1 MHDSFILRARGL
13 ISMDDETSPDAD
25 SVAVS
30 DGRIAAVGSFHELKS
45 QFPSYRVEDAD
56 GYLLPAFIDP
66 HSHYTN
72 LAMAQLQI
80 PLDGLSSEAQIE
92 AAVNEYLSQNKPAP
106 GEWLTARGYDNNNFP
121 NARHLT
127 LDFIDRLTDNPLII
141 CHKSGHV
148 GYLNSAAMRRLGID
162 SSTESPE
169 GGLIEKRNGQPTG
182 YFEENAFIEYQKKI
196 PLPGVERLSAA
207 FERAQSIYAE
217 NGIATIQDGMI
228 VREMS
233 GIYQMLMTGDRQKLD
248 LVAYAGPDDYLEL
261 KRELFGGSDG
271 YVNQIRHGCSD
282 GDANQNRHDC
292 SDGYVNQIRQG
303 GSNGDTNQMRYDCSD
318 GDANQIRQGGSDG
331 DTNQIRQGDSDGDT
345 NQIRHDC
352 ADGYTNHIRLGG
364 VKIFLDGSPQG
375 RTAWMREPY
384 LPDSS
389 GVNDYRGYG
398 TMTDDEVVSAM
409 RFAAVQKTQLL
420 AHCNGDAAVEQF
432 LRCYEVVLREY
443 PVIRG
448 LRFVIIHGQLMGR
461 DQLARAAEL
470 GVMVSF
476 FVAHILH
483 WGDVHIKN
491 FGLERASRI
500 SPAGSAVRA
509 GLRFTFHQDSPVIM
523 PDMLETISAAVL
535 RMTRG
540 GVLLGGDE
548 RISTER
554 ALRAVTLDAAYQ
566 YGEEHYK
573 GSLSPGKRADMVL
586 LDADITK
593 TRPEDIAH
601 LHVVGTWKDGVRI
614 YG

>member
-1 MHDSFILRARGL
+1 MHDNFILRARGL
-13 ISMDDETSPDAD
+13 VSMDAKTLRNAD

-30 DGRIAAVGSFHELKS
+30 NGRILAVGSRQELS
-45 QFPSYRVEDAD
+45 AQFPTFRVEDAD

-72 LAMAQLQI
+72 LAMAELQI

-92 AAVNEYLSQNKPAP
+92 AAVREYLSQNKPAA

-121 NARHLT
+121 MARRLT

-148 GYLNSAAMRRLGID
+148 GYLNSDAMRRLGID
-162 SSTESPE
+162 GSTESPA

-196 PLPGVERLSAA
+196 PLPGVERLSTA
-207 FERAQSIYAE
+207 FERAQEIYAE

-233 GIYQMLMTGDRQKLD
+233 GIYKMLMDGGRQKLD
-248 LVAYAGPDDYLEL
+248 LVAYAGCGDYLEL
-261 KRELFGGSDG
+261 KRELFGDSDG
-271 YVNQIRHGCSD
+271 C
-282 GDANQNRHDC
+282 A
-292 SDGYVNQIRQG
+292 
-303 GSNGDTNQMRYDCSD
+303 NQMRRDC
-318 GDANQIRQGGSDG
+318 
-331 DTNQIRQGDSDGDT
+331 T
-345 NQIRHDC
+345 
-352 ADGYTNHIRLGG
+352 DGYKNHIRLGG

-384 LPDSS
+384 LPDGS
-389 GVNDYRGYG
+389 GATDYRGYG

-409 RFAAVQKTQLL
+409 RFAAENKTQLL
-420 AHCNGDAAVEQF
+420 AHCNGDAAAEQF

-443 PVIRG
+443 PEIRD

-461 DQLARAAEL
+461 DQLTRAAEL

-476 FVAHILH
+476 FVAHILY
-483 WGDVHIKN
+483 WGDTHIKN
-491 FGLERASRI
+491 FGLDRASRI
-500 SPAGSAVRA
+500 SPAGSAARA

-523 PDMLETISAAVL
+523 PDMLETISAAV
-535 RMTRG
+535 TRVTSG
-540 GVLLGGDE
+540 GVLLGEDE
-548 RISTER
+548 RISVEE

-566 YGEEHYK
+566 YGEENEK
-573 GSLSPGKRADMVL
+573 GSITVGKRADLVL
-586 LDADITK
+586 LDRDIT
-593 TRPEDIAH
+593 TSRHEDIAGIR
-601 LHVVGTWKDGVRI
+601 VVGTWKDGKRI
-614 YG
+614 Y

>member
-13 ISMDDETSPDAD
+13 VSMDDETSPDAD

-30 DGRIAAVGSFHELKS
+30 DGIIAAVGSFHELKS
-45 QFPSYRVEDAD
+45 QLPTFRVEDAD
-56 GYLLPAFIDP
+56 GYLLPAFIDS

-92 AAVNEYLSQNKPAP
+92 AAVREYISQNKPAA

-121 NARHLT
+121 MARRLT
-127 LDFIDRLTDNPLII
+127 LEFIDRLTDNPMII

-148 GYLNSAAMRRLGID
+148 GYLNSEAMRRLNID
-162 SSTESPE
+162 GSTESPA
-169 GGLIEKRNGQPTG
+169 GGLIKKRNGQPTG

-233 GIYQMLMTGDRQKLD
+233 GIYQMLMGGGRQKLD
-248 LVAYAGPDDYLEL
+248 LVAYAGCGDYLEL
-261 KRELFGGSDG
+261 KRELFGDSDG
-271 YVNQIRHGCSD
+271 C
-282 GDANQNRHDC
+282 A
-292 SDGYVNQIRQG
+292 
-303 GSNGDTNQMRYDCSD
+303 NQMR
-318 GDANQIRQGGSDG
+318 RGGSDV
-331 DTNQIRQGDSDGDT
+331 SM
-345 NQIRHDC
+345 NQIRHDY

-398 TMTDDEVVSAM
+398 TMTDDEVMSAM
-409 RFAAVQKTQLL
+409 RFAAENKTQLL
-420 AHCNGDAAVEQF
+420 AHCNGDAAAEQF

-443 PVIRG
+443 PEIRD

-461 DQLARAAEL
+461 DQLTRAAEL

-476 FVAHILH
+476 FVAHILY
-483 WGDVHIKN
+483 WGDTHIKN
-491 FGLERASRI
+491 FGLDRASRI
-500 SPAGSAVRA
+500 SPAGSAARA

-523 PDMLETISAAVL
+523 PDMLETISAAV
-535 RMTRG
+535 TRVTSG
-540 GVLLGGDE
+540 GVLLGEDE
-548 RISTER
+548 RISVEE

-566 YGEEHYK
+566 YGEENEK
-573 GSLSPGKRADMVL
+573 GSITVGKRADLVL
-586 LDADITK
+586 LDRDITMSCH
-593 TRPEDIAH
+593 EDIAGIR
-601 LHVVGTWKDGVRI
+601 VVGTWKDGKRI
-614 YG
+614 F

>member
-1 MHDSFILRARGL
+1 MHDNFILRARGL
-13 ISMDDETSPDAD
+13 ISMDDKTSPDAD

-30 DGRIAAVGSFHELKS
+30 DGIIAAVGSFHELKS
-45 QFPSYRVEDAD
+45 QFPSCHVEDAD

-72 LAMAQLQI
+72 LAMAELQI

-92 AAVNEYLSQNKPAP
+92 AAVREYISQNKPAA
-106 GEWLTARGYDNNNFP
+106 GEWLTARGWDNNNFP
-121 NARHLT
+121 MARRLT

-148 GYLNSAAMRRLGID
+148 GYLNSEAMRRLNID
-162 SSTESPE
+162 GSTESPE

-207 FERAQSIYAE
+207 FERAQKIYAE
-217 NGIATIQDGMI
+217 NGITTIQDGMI

-233 GIYQMLMTGDRQKLD
+233 GIYKMLMDGGRQKLD
-248 LVAYAGPDDYLEL
+248 LVAYAGCGDYLEL
-261 KRELFGGSDG
+261 KRELFGGSDDSM
-271 YVNQIRHGCSD
+271 NH
-282 GDANQNRHDC
+282 
-292 SDGYVNQIRQG
+292 
-303 GSNGDTNQMRYDCSD
+303 MR
-318 GDANQIRQGGSDG
+318 RGGSDVS
-331 DTNQIRQGDSDGDT
+331 TNHELRDCTDDSM
-345 NQIRHDC
+345 NHMRRDC
-352 ADGYTNHIRLGG
+352 TDGYKNHIRLGG

-389 GVNDYRGYG
+389 GVNDYHGYG

-409 RFAAVQKTQLL
+409 RFAAEQKTQLL
-420 AHCNGDAAVEQF
+420 AHCNGDAAAEQF

-476 FVAHILH
+476 FVAHIPH

-500 SPAGSAVRA
+500 SPAGSATRA

-523 PDMLETISAAVL
+523 PNMLETISAAVL
-535 RMTRG
+535 RVTRG
-540 GVLLGGDE
+540 GVLLGDDE

-566 YGEEHYK
+566 YGEENEK
-573 GSLSPGKRADMVL
+573 GSITVGKRADLVL
-586 LDADITK
+586 LDRDIT
-593 TRPEDIAH
+593 TSRHEDIAGIR
-601 LHVVGTWKDGVRI
+601 VVGTWKDGKRI
-614 YG
+614 F

>member
-13 ISMDDETSPDAD
+13 ISMDDETSPYAD

-45 QFPSYRVEDAD
+45 QFPSCHVEDAD

-66 HSHYTN
+66 HSHYTD
-72 LAMAQLQI
+72 LAMAELQI

-92 AAVNEYLSQNKPAP
+92 AAVREYLSQNKPAA

-121 NARHLT
+121 MARRLT

-148 GYLNSAAMRRLGID
+148 GYLNSEAMRRLGID
-162 SSTESPE
+162 GSTESPA
-169 GGLIEKRNGQPTG
+169 GGLIEKKNGQPTG

-196 PLPGVERLSAA
+196 PLPGVERLSTA
-207 FERAQSIYAE
+207 FERAQKIYAE

-233 GIYQMLMTGDRQKLD
+233 GIYKMLMDGGRQKLD
-248 LVAYAGPDDYLEL
+248 LVAYAGCGDYLEL
-261 KRELFGGSDG
+261 KRELFGDSDG
-271 YVNQIRHGCSD
+271 C
-282 GDANQNRHDC
+282 A
-292 SDGYVNQIRQG
+292 
-303 GSNGDTNQMRYDCSD
+303 NQMR
-318 GDANQIRQGGSDG
+318 RGGSDVS
-331 DTNQIRQGDSDGDT
+331 TNHELRDCTDGCT
-345 NQIRHDC
+345 NHMRRDC
-352 ADGYTNHIRLGG
+352 TDGYKNHIRLGG

-398 TMTDDEVVSAM
+398 TMTDDEVKSAM
-409 RFAAVQKTQLL
+409 RFAAEQKTQLL
-420 AHCNGDAAVEQF
+420 AHCNGDAAAEQF

-443 PVIRG
+443 PEIRD

-461 DQLARAAEL
+461 DQLTRAAEL
-470 GVMVSF
+470 GVMASF
-476 FVAHILH
+476 FVAHILY
-483 WGDVHIKN
+483 WGDTHIKN
-491 FGLERASRI
+491 FGLDRASRI

-523 PDMLETISAAVL
+523 PDMLETISAAVT
-535 RMTRG
+535 RVTRG
-540 GVLLGGDE
+540 GVLLGSDE
-548 RISTER
+548 RISASD

-566 YGEEHYK
+566 YGEEHFK
-573 GSLSPGKRADMVL
+573 GSLTQGKRADIVL
-586 LDADITK
+586 LSADITK
-593 TRPEDIAH
+593 SRPEDIADTRV
-601 LHVVGTWKDGVRI
+601 LATWKDGARI
-614 YG
+614 YGGDI

>member
-13 ISMDDETSPDAD
+13 ISMDDKTSPDAD

-30 DGRIAAVGSFHELKS
+30 DGRIAAVGSFRELKS
-45 QFPSYRVEDAD
+45 QFPFYRVEEAD
-56 GYLLPAFIDP
+56 GYLQPAFIDP

-121 NARHLT
+121 NARRLT
-127 LDFIDRLTDNPLII
+127 LDFIDRLTPGNPLII

-148 GYLNSAAMRRLGID
+148 GYLNSEAMRRLNID
-162 SSTESPE
+162 GSTESPA

-196 PLPGVERLSAA
+196 PLPTPERLTQA
-207 FERAQSIYAE
+207 FERAQKIYAE

-233 GIYQMLMTGDRQKLD
+233 GIYKMLMDGGRQKLD
-248 LVAYAGPDDYLEL
+248 LVAYAGCGDYLEL
-261 KRELFGGSDG
+261 KRELFGGTDG
-271 YVNQIRHGCSD
+271 C
-282 GDANQNRHDC
+282 A
-292 SDGYVNQIRQG
+292 
-303 GSNGDTNQMRYDCSD
+303 NQMRRDDPDVSTNHELRDCTDDS
-318 GDANQIRQGGSDG
+318 
-331 DTNQIRQGDSDGDT
+331 TNHELR
-345 NQIRHDC
+345 DC
-352 ADGYTNHIRLGG
+352 TDGYKNHIRLGG

-409 RFAAVQKTQLL
+409 RFAAENKTQLL
-420 AHCNGDAAVEQF
+420 AHCNGDAAAEQF

-500 SPAGSAVRA
+500 SPAGSATRA

-535 RMTRG
+535 RVTRG
-540 GVLLGGDE
+540 GVLLGDDE

-566 YGEEHYK
+566 YGEENEK
-573 GSLSPGKRADMVL
+573 GSITVGKRADLVL
-586 LDADITK
+586 LDRDIT
-593 TRPEDIAH
+593 TSRHEDIAGIR
-601 LHVVGTWKDGVRI
+601 VVGTWKDGKRI
-614 YG
+614 F

>member
-1 MHDSFILRARGL
+1 MNDNFILRARGL
-13 ISMDDETSPDAD
+13 ISMDDETAPDSD

-30 DGRIAAVGSFHELKS
+30 NGRILAVGSRQELS
-45 QFPSYRVEDAD
+45 AQFPTFRVEDAD
-56 GYLLPAFIDP
+56 GYLQPAFIDP

-92 AAVNEYLSQNKPAP
+92 AAVREYLSQNKPAP

-121 NARHLT
+121 NARRLT

-148 GYLNSAAMRRLGID
+148 GYLNSAAMRRLNID
-162 SSTESPE
+162 GSTESPA

-196 PLPGVERLSAA
+196 PLPTPERLTQA
-207 FERAQSIYAE
+207 FERAQKIYAE
-217 NGIATIQDGMI
+217 NGITTIQDGMI

-233 GIYQMLMTGDRQKLD
+233 GIYRMLMGGGLQKLD
-248 LVAYAGPDDYLEL
+248 LVAYAGCGDYLEL
-261 KRELFGGSDG
+261 KRELFGGTD
-271 YVNQIRHGCSD
+271 CC
-282 GDANQNRHDC
+282 ANQMRCDCSCDC
-292 SDGYVNQIRQG
+292 SDGC
-303 GSNGDTNQMRYDCSD
+303 TNHELRDC
-318 GDANQIRQGGSDG
+318 
-331 DTNQIRQGDSDGDT
+331 T
-345 NQIRHDC
+345 
-352 ADGYTNHIRLGG
+352 DGYKNHIRLGG

-384 LPDSS
+384 LPDDS
-389 GVNDYRGYG
+389 GATDYRGYG

-409 RFAAVQKTQLL
+409 RFAAENKTQLL
-420 AHCNGDAAVEQF
+420 AHCNGDAAAEQF
-432 LRCYEVVLREY
+432 LRCYEVVLCEH
-443 PVIRG
+443 PEIRD

-461 DQLARAAEL
+461 DQLTRAAEL

-483 WGDVHIKN
+483 WGDTHIKN
-491 FGLERASRI
+491 FGLDRASRI

-523 PDMLETISAAVL
+523 PDMLETISAAV
-535 RMTRG
+535 TRVTSG
-540 GVLLGGDE
+540 GVLLGSDE
-548 RISTER
+548 RISVEE

-566 YGEEHYK
+566 YGEENEK
-573 GSLSPGKRADMVL
+573 GSITVGKRADLVL
-586 LDADITK
+586 LDRDIT
-593 TRPEDIAH
+593 TSRHEDIAGIR
-601 LHVVGTWKDGVRI
+601 VVGTWKDGKRI
-614 YG
+614 F

>member
-1 MHDSFILRARGL
+1 MHDNFILRARGL
-13 ISMDDETSPDAD
+13 ISMDDKTSPDAD

-30 DGRIAAVGSFHELKS
+30 DGRIIAVGSRQELS
-45 QFPSYRVEDAD
+45 AQFPTFRVEDAD

-72 LAMAQLQI
+72 LAMAELQI

-92 AAVNEYLSQNKPAP
+92 AAVNEYLSQNKPAA
-106 GEWLTARGYDNNNFP
+106 GEWLTARGWDNNNFP
-121 NARHLT
+121 MARRLT

-148 GYLNSAAMRRLGID
+148 GYLNSEAMRRLGID
-162 SSTESPE
+162 GSTESPA

-196 PLPGVERLSAA
+196 PLPGVERLSVA
-207 FERAQSIYAE
+207 FERAQEIYAE

-233 GIYQMLMTGDRQKLD
+233 GIYRMLMGGGLQKLD
-248 LVAYAGPDDYLEL
+248 LVAYAGCGDYLEL
-261 KRELFGGSDG
+261 KRELFGGSD
-271 YVNQIRHGCSD
+271 VSTNHELRDCTDDSMNHMRRDCTDGCT
-282 GDANQNRHDC
+282 NHMRCDC
-292 SDGYVNQIRQG
+292 TDGYK
-303 GSNGDTNQMRYDCSD
+303 
-318 GDANQIRQGGSDG
+318 
-331 DTNQIRQGDSDGDT
+331 
-345 NQIRHDC
+345 
-352 ADGYTNHIRLGG
+352 NHIRLGG

-409 RFAAVQKTQLL
+409 RFAAENKTQLL
-420 AHCNGDAAVEQF
+420 AHCNGDAAAEQF

-443 PVIRG
+443 PEIRD

-476 FVAHILH
+476 FVAHILY

-500 SPAGSAVRA
+500 SPAGSAARA

-523 PDMLETISAAVL
+523 PNMLETISAAVT

-548 RISTER
+548 RISASD

-566 YGEEHYK
+566 YGEENEK
-573 GSLSPGKRADMVL
+573 GSITVGKRADLVL
-586 LDADITK
+586 LDRDIT
-593 TRPEDIAH
+593 TSRHEDIAGIC
-601 LHVVGTWKDGVRI
+601 VVGTWKDGKRI
-614 YG
+614 F

>member
-1 MHDSFILRARGL
+1 MHDNFILRARGL
-13 ISMDDETSPDAD
+13 ISMDDKTSPDAD

-30 DGRIAAVGSFHELKS
+30 DGRIIAVGSRQELS
-45 QFPSYRVEDAD
+45 AQFPTFRVEDAD

-72 LAMAQLQI
+72 LAMAELQI

-92 AAVNEYLSQNKPAP
+92 AAVNEYLSQNKPAA

-121 NARHLT
+121 MARRLT

-148 GYLNSAAMRRLGID
+148 GYLNSEAMRRLGID
-162 SSTESPE
+162 GSTESPA

-196 PLPGVERLSAA
+196 PLPGVERLSVA
-207 FERAQSIYAE
+207 FERAQEIYAE

-233 GIYQMLMTGDRQKLD
+233 GIYRMLMGGGLQKLD
-248 LVAYAGPDDYLEL
+248 LVAYAGCGDYLEL
-261 KRELFGGSDG
+261 KRELFGGSD
-271 YVNQIRHGCSD
+271 VSTNHELRDCTDDSMNHMRRDCTDGCT
-282 GDANQNRHDC
+282 NHMRRDC
-292 SDGYVNQIRQG
+292 TDGYK
-303 GSNGDTNQMRYDCSD
+303 
-318 GDANQIRQGGSDG
+318 
-331 DTNQIRQGDSDGDT
+331 
-345 NQIRHDC
+345 
-352 ADGYTNHIRLGG
+352 NHIRLGG

-409 RFAAVQKTQLL
+409 RFAAENKTQLL
-420 AHCNGDAAVEQF
+420 AHCNGDAAAEQF

-443 PVIRG
+443 PEIRD

-476 FVAHILH
+476 FVAHIPH

-500 SPAGSAVRA
+500 SPAGSALRA

-523 PDMLETISAAVL
+523 PDMLETISAAV
-535 RMTRG
+535 TRVTSG
-540 GVLLGGDE
+540 GVLLGEDE
-548 RISTER
+548 RISVEE

-566 YGEEHYK
+566 YGEENEK
-573 GSLSPGKRADMVL
+573 GSITVGKRADLVL
-586 LDADITK
+586 LDRDIT
-593 TRPEDIAH
+593 TSRHEDIAGIR
-601 LHVVGTWKDGVRI
+601 VVGTWKDGKRI
-614 YG
+614 F

>member
-1 MHDSFILRARGL
+1 MNDNFILRARGI
-13 ISMDDETSPDAD
+13 ISMDAETSPDSD

-30 DGRIAAVGSFHELKS
+30 NGRILAVGSRQELS
-45 QFPSYRVEDAD
+45 AQFPTFRVEDAD

-72 LAMAQLQI
+72 LAMAELQI

-92 AAVNEYLSQNKPAP
+92 AAVREYISQNKPAA

-121 NARHLT
+121 MARRLT

-162 SSTESPE
+162 GSTESPA

-196 PLPGVERLSAA
+196 PLPTPERLTQA
-207 FERAQSIYAE
+207 FERAQKIYAE

-233 GIYQMLMTGDRQKLD
+233 GIYKMLMGGGRQKLD
-248 LVAYAGPDDYLEL
+248 LVAYAGCGDYLEL

-271 YVNQIRHGCSD
+271 C
-282 GDANQNRHDC
+282 A
-292 SDGYVNQIRQG
+292 
-303 GSNGDTNQMRYDCSD
+303 NQMR
-318 GDANQIRQGGSDG
+318 RGGSD
-331 DTNQIRQGDSDGDT
+331 DSM
-345 NQIRHDC
+345 NQIRHDY

-409 RFAAVQKTQLL
+409 RFAAENKTQLL
-420 AHCNGDAAVEQF
+420 AHCNGDAAAEQF

-443 PVIRG
+443 PEIRD

-461 DQLARAAEL
+461 DQLTRAAEL

-483 WGDVHIKN
+483 WGDTHIKN
-491 FGLERASRI
+491 FGLDRASRI
-500 SPAGSAVRA
+500 SPAGSAARA

-523 PDMLETISAAVL
+523 PDMLETISAAVA
-535 RMTRG
+535 RVTSG
-540 GVLLGGDE
+540 GVLLGEDE
-548 RISTER
+548 RISVEE

-566 YGEEHYK
+566 YGEENEK
-573 GSLSPGKRADMVL
+573 GSITVGKRADLVL
-586 LDADITK
+586 LDRDIT
-593 TRPEDIAH
+593 TSRHEDIAGIR
-601 LHVVGTWKDGVRI
+601 VVGTWKDGKRI
-614 YG
+614 F

>member
-30 DGRIAAVGSFHELKS
+30 NGRIIAVGSRQELS
-45 QFPSYRVEDAD
+45 AQFPTFRVEDAD

-72 LAMAQLQI
+72 LAMAELQI

-92 AAVNEYLSQNKPAP
+92 AAVREYLSQNKPAA
-106 GEWLTARGYDNNNFP
+106 GEWLTARGWDNNNFP
-121 NARHLT
+121 MARRLT

-148 GYLNSAAMRRLGID
+148 GYLNSEAMRRLGING
-162 SSTESPE
+162 STESPE
-169 GGLIEKRNGQPTG
+169 GGLIEKKNGQPTG
-182 YFEENAFIEYQKKI
+182 YFEENAFIEYQKRI
-196 PLPGVERLSAA
+196 PLPGVERLSVA

-233 GIYQMLMTGDRQKLD
+233 GIYRMLMGGGRQKLD
-248 LVAYAGPDDYLEL
+248 LVAYAGPDNYLEL
-261 KRELFGGSDG
+261 KRELFD
-271 YVNQIRHGCSD
+271 CSD
-282 GDANQNRHDC
+282 GDANR
-292 SDGYVNQIRQG
+292 
-303 GSNGDTNQMRYDCSD
+303 MRYDCAE

-331 DTNQIRQGDSDGDT
+331 YKNR
-345 NQIRHDC
+345 
-352 ADGYTNHIRLGG
+352 IRLGG

-409 RFAAVQKTQLL
+409 RFAAENKTQLL
-420 AHCNGDAAVEQF
+420 AHCNGDAAAEQF
-432 LRCYEVVLREY
+432 LRCCEVVLREH
-443 PVIRG
+443 PEIRD

-476 FVAHILH
+476 FVAHILY

-491 FGLERASRI
+491 FGLDRASRI
-500 SPAGSAVRA
+500 SPAGSAARA

-523 PDMLETISAAVL
+523 PNMLETISAAVT

-548 RISTER
+548 RISASD

-566 YGEEHYK
+566 YGEENEK
-573 GSLSPGKRADMVL
+573 GSITVGKRADIVL
-586 LDADITK
+586 LDRDIT
-593 TRPEDIAH
+593 TSRHEDIAGIR
-601 LHVVGTWKDGVRI
+601 VVGTWKDGKRI
-614 YG
+614 Y

>member
-1 MHDSFILRARGL
+1 MNDNFILRARGL
-13 ISMDDETSPDAD
+13 ISMDDKTSPDAD

-30 DGRIAAVGSFHELKS
+30 DGRIIAVGSRQELS
-45 QFPSYRVEDAD
+45 AQFPTFRVEDAD

-72 LAMAQLQI
+72 LAMAELQI

-92 AAVNEYLSQNKPAP
+92 AAVREYISQNKPAA
-106 GEWLTARGYDNNNFP
+106 GEWLTARGWDNNNFP
-121 NARHLT
+121 MARRLT

-148 GYLNSAAMRRLGID
+148 GYLNSEAMRRLNID
-162 SSTESPE
+162 GSTESPE

-196 PLPGVERLSAA
+196 PLPTPERLTQA
-207 FERAQSIYAE
+207 FERAQEIYAE
-217 NGIATIQDGMI
+217 NGITTIQDGMI

-233 GIYQMLMTGDRQKLD
+233 GIYRMLMGGGRQKLD
-248 LVAYAGPDDYLEL
+248 LVAYAGCGDYIEL
-261 KRELFGGSDG
+261 KRELFGGTDG
-271 YVNQIRHGCSD
+271 C
-282 GDANQNRHDC
+282 A
-292 SDGYVNQIRQG
+292 
-303 GSNGDTNQMRYDCSD
+303 NQMRRGGTNHMRRD
-318 GDANQIRQGGSDG
+318 GSDG
-331 DTNQIRQGDSDGDT
+331 CMNQV
-345 NQIRHDC
+345 RHDC
-352 ADGYTNHIRLGG
+352 ADGYKNRIRLGG

-384 LPDSS
+384 LPDGS

-398 TMTDDEVVSAM
+398 TMTDDEVMSAM
-409 RFAAVQKTQLL
+409 RFAAENKTQLL
-420 AHCNGDAAVEQF
+420 AHCNGDAAAEQF
-432 LRCYEVVLREY
+432 LRCCEVVLREH
-443 PVIRG
+443 PEIRD

-476 FVAHILH
+476 FVAHILY

-491 FGLERASRI
+491 FGLDRASRI
-500 SPAGSAVRA
+500 SPAGSAARA

-523 PDMLETISAAVL
+523 PNMLETISAAVT

-548 RISTER
+548 RISASD

-566 YGEEHYK
+566 YGEENEK
-573 GSLSPGKRADMVL
+573 GSITVGKRADIVL
-586 LDADITK
+586 LCADITK
-593 TRPEDIAH
+593 SRPEDIADARV
-601 LHVVGTWKDGVRI
+601 LATWKDGERI

>member
-1 MHDSFILRARGL
+1 MHDNFILRARGI
-13 ISMDDETSPDAD
+13 ISMDAETSPDAD

-30 DGRIAAVGSFHELKS
+30 NGRILAVGSRQELS
-45 QFPSYRVEDAD
+45 AQFPFYRVEDAD
-56 GYLLPAFIDP
+56 GYLQPAFIDS

-80 PLDGLSSEAQIE
+80 PLDGCKCEAQIE
-92 AAVNEYLSQNKPAP
+92 AAVREYLSQNNPAR
-106 GEWLTARGYDNNNFP
+106 GEWLTARGWDNNGFP
-121 NARHLT
+121 MARRLT
-127 LDFIDRLTDNPLII
+127 LEFIDRFTPDNPLII

-148 GYLNSAAMRRLGID
+148 GYLNSEAMRRLNID
-162 SSTESPE
+162 GSTESPA

-207 FERAQSIYAE
+207 FERAQKIYAE
-217 NGIATIQDGMI
+217 NGITTIQDGMI

-233 GIYQMLMTGDRQKLD
+233 GIYRMLMGGGRQKLD
-248 LVAYAGPDDYLEL
+248 LVAYAGCGDYLEL
-261 KRELFGGSDG
+261 KRELFGDSDG
-271 YVNQIRHGCSD
+271 C
-282 GDANQNRHDC
+282 A
-292 SDGYVNQIRQG
+292 
-303 GSNGDTNQMRYDCSD
+303 NQMR
-318 GDANQIRQGGSDG
+318 RGGSDG
-331 DTNQIRQGDSDGDT
+331 CTNHMRRGGSDVSTNHMRRDCTDDSM
-345 NQIRHDC
+345 NHMRRDC
-352 ADGYTNHIRLGG
+352 TDGYKNHIRLGG

-409 RFAAVQKTQLL
+409 RFAAENKTQLL
-420 AHCNGDAAVEQF
+420 AHCNGDAAAEQF

-443 PVIRG
+443 PEIRD

-476 FVAHILH
+476 FVAHIPH

-500 SPAGSAVRA
+500 SPAGSALRA

-523 PDMLETISAAVL
+523 PDMLETISAAI
-535 RMTRG
+535 TRVTSG
-540 GVLLGGDE
+540 GVLLGEDE
-548 RISTER
+548 RISVEE

-566 YGEEHYK
+566 YGEENEK
-573 GSLSPGKRADMVL
+573 GSITVGKRADLVL
-586 LDADITK
+586 LDRDIT
-593 TRPEDIAH
+593 TSRHEDIAGIR
-601 LHVVGTWKDGVRI
+601 VVGTWKDGKRI
-614 YG
+614 F

>member
-1 MHDSFILRARGL
+1 MHDNFILRARGL
-13 ISMDDETSPDAD
+13 ISMDAETSPDAD

-30 DGRIAAVGSFHELKS
+30 NGRILAVGSRQELS
-45 QFPSYRVEDAD
+45 AQFPTYPVEDAD

-72 LAMAQLQI
+72 LAMAELQI

-92 AAVNEYLSQNKPAP
+92 AAVREYLSQNKPAP
-106 GEWLTARGYDNNNFP
+106 GEWLTARGWDNNNFP
-121 NARHLT
+121 MARRLT

-162 SSTESPE
+162 GSTESPA

-207 FERAQSIYAE
+207 FERAQKIYAE
-217 NGIATIQDGMI
+217 NGITTIQDGMI

-233 GIYQMLMTGDRQKLD
+233 GIYQMLMGGGRQKLD

-261 KRELFGGSDG
+261 KRELFDS
-271 YVNQIRHGCSD
+271 SE
-282 GDANQNRHDC
+282 
-292 SDGYVNQIRQG
+292 
-303 GSNGDTNQMRYDCSD
+303 
-318 GDANQIRQGGSDG
+318 GDANQIRQGGS
-331 DTNQIRQGDSDGDT
+331 
-345 NQIRHDC
+345 
-352 ADGYTNHIRLGG
+352 DGYTNHIRLGG

-398 TMTDDEVVSAM
+398 TMTDDEVISAM
-409 RFAAVQKTQLL
+409 SFAAEQKTQLL
-420 AHCNGDAAVEQF
+420 AHCNGDAAAEQF

-500 SPAGSAVRA
+500 SPAGSATRA

-523 PDMLETISAAVL
+523 PDMLETISAAV
-535 RMTRG
+535 TRVTSG
-540 GVLLGGDE
+540 GVLLGSDE
-548 RISTER
+548 RISVEE

-566 YGEEHYK
+566 YGEENEK
-573 GSLSPGKRADMVL
+573 GSITVGKRADLVL
-586 LDADITK
+586 LDRDIT
-593 TRPEDIAH
+593 TSRHEDIAGIR
-601 LHVVGTWKDGVRI
+601 VVGTWKDGKRI
-614 YG
+614 F

>member
-30 DGRIAAVGSFHELKS
+30 DGRIAAVGSFRELKS
-45 QFPSYRVEDAD
+45 QFPFYRVEDAD
-56 GYLLPAFIDP
+56 GYLQPAFIDP

-121 NARHLT
+121 NARRLT

-148 GYLNSAAMRRLGID
+148 GYLNSTAMRRLNID

-169 GGLIEKRNGQPTG
+169 GGLIEKKNGQPTG

-196 PLPGVERLSAA
+196 PLPTPERLTQA
-207 FERAQSIYAE
+207 FECAQEIYAE
-217 NGIATIQDGMI
+217 NGITTIQDGMI

-233 GIYQMLMTGDRQKLD
+233 GIYRMLMGGGLQKLD
-248 LVAYAGPDDYLEL
+248 LVAYAGCGDYLEL

-271 YVNQIRHGCSD
+271 C
-282 GDANQNRHDC
+282 A
-292 SDGYVNQIRQG
+292 
-303 GSNGDTNQMRYDCSD
+303 NQMR
-318 GDANQIRQGGSDG
+318 RGGS
-331 DTNQIRQGDSDGDT
+331 
-345 NQIRHDC
+345 
-352 ADGYTNHIRLGG
+352 DGYTNHIRLGG

-409 RFAAVQKTQLL
+409 RFAAENKTQLL
-420 AHCNGDAAVEQF
+420 AHCNGDAAAEQF

-500 SPAGSAVRA
+500 SPAGSATRA

-535 RMTRG
+535 RVTRG

>member
-1 MHDSFILRARGL
+1 MNDNFILRARGI
-13 ISMDDETSPDAD
+13 ISMDAETSPDSD

-30 DGRIAAVGSFHELKS
+30 NGRILAVGSRQELS
-45 QFPSYRVEDAD
+45 AQFPTFRVEDAD

-72 LAMAQLQI
+72 LAMAELQI

-92 AAVNEYLSQNKPAP
+92 AAVREYISQNKPAA
-106 GEWLTARGYDNNNFP
+106 GEWLTARGWDNNNFP
-121 NARHLT
+121 MARRLT

-162 SSTESPE
+162 GSTESPA

-196 PLPGVERLSAA
+196 PLPTPERLTQA
-207 FERAQSIYAE
+207 FERAQKIYAE

-233 GIYQMLMTGDRQKLD
+233 GIYKMLMGGGRQKLD
-248 LVAYAGPDDYLEL
+248 LVAYAGCGDYLEL

-271 YVNQIRHGCSD
+271 C
-282 GDANQNRHDC
+282 A
-292 SDGYVNQIRQG
+292 
-303 GSNGDTNQMRYDCSD
+303 NQMR
-318 GDANQIRQGGSDG
+318 RGGSD
-331 DTNQIRQGDSDGDT
+331 DSM
-345 NQIRHDC
+345 NQIRHDY

-409 RFAAVQKTQLL
+409 RFAAENKTQLL
-420 AHCNGDAAVEQF
+420 AHCNGDAAAEQF

-443 PVIRG
+443 PEIRD

-461 DQLARAAEL
+461 DQLTRAAEL

-483 WGDVHIKN
+483 WGDTHIKN
-491 FGLERASRI
+491 FGLDRASRI
-500 SPAGSAVRA
+500 SPAGSAARA

-523 PDMLETISAAVL
+523 PDMLETISAAVA
-535 RMTRG
+535 RVTSG
-540 GVLLGGDE
+540 GVLLGEDE
-548 RISTER
+548 RISVEE

-566 YGEEHYK
+566 YGEENEK
-573 GSLSPGKRADMVL
+573 GSITVGKRADLVL
-586 LDADITK
+586 LDRDIT
-593 TRPEDIAH
+593 TSRHEDIAGIR
-601 LHVVGTWKDGVRI
+601 VVGTWKDGKRI
-614 YG
+614 F

>member
-1 MHDSFILRARGL
+1 MNDNFILRARGL
-13 ISMDDETSPDAD
+13 VSMDDETAPDSD

-30 DGRIAAVGSFHELKS
+30 DGRIIAVGSRQELS
-45 QFPSYRVEDAD
+45 AQFPTFRVEDAD

-92 AAVNEYLSQNKPAP
+92 AAVREYISQNNPAR
-106 GEWLTARGYDNNNFP
+106 GEWLTARGWDNNGFP
-121 NARHLT
+121 MARRLT
-127 LDFIDRLTDNPLII
+127 LEFIDRLTPDNPLII

-148 GYLNSAAMRRLGID
+148 GYLNSEAMRRLGID
-162 SSTESPE
+162 GSTESPA
-169 GGLIEKRNGQPTG
+169 GGLIEKKNGQPTG

-196 PLPGVERLSAA
+196 PLPGVERLSTA
-207 FERAQSIYAE
+207 FERAQKIYAE

-233 GIYQMLMTGDRQKLD
+233 GIYKMLMGGGRQKLD

-261 KRELFGGSDG
+261 KRELFCGSDG
-271 YVNQIRHGCSD
+271 YVNQIR
-282 GDANQNRHDC
+282 R
-292 SDGYVNQIRQG
+292 
-303 GSNGDTNQMRYDCSD
+303 
-318 GDANQIRQGGSDG
+318 GGSD
-331 DTNQIRQGDSDGDT
+331 DSTNHMR
-345 NQIRHDC
+345 RDC
-352 ADGYTNHIRLGG
+352 TDGYKNRIRLGG

-384 LPDSS
+384 LPDGS

-409 RFAAVQKTQLL
+409 RFAAENKTQLL
-420 AHCNGDAAVEQF
+420 AHCNGDAAAEQF

-443 PVIRG
+443 PEIRD

-461 DQLARAAEL
+461 DQLTRAAEL
-470 GVMVSF
+470 GVMASF

-483 WGDVHIKN
+483 WGDTHIKN
-491 FGLERASRI
+491 FGLDRASRI
-500 SPAGSAVRA
+500 SPAGSAARA

-523 PDMLETISAAVL
+523 PDMLETISAAVT
-535 RMTRG
+535 RVTRG
-540 GVLLGGDE
+540 GVLLGSDE
-548 RISTER
+548 RISASD

-566 YGEEHYK
+566 YGEENEK
-573 GSLSPGKRADMVL
+573 GSITVGKRADLVL
-586 LDADITK
+586 LDRDIT
-593 TRPEDIAH
+593 TSRHEDIAGIR
-601 LHVVGTWKDGVRI
+601 VVGTWKDGKRI
-614 YG
+614 F

>member
-1 MHDSFILRARGL
+1 MHDNFILRARGL
-13 ISMDDETSPDAD
+13 VSMDAKTPRNAD

-30 DGRIAAVGSFHELKS
+30 NGRIIAVGSRQELS
-45 QFPSYRVEDAD
+45 AQFPTFRVEDAD

-92 AAVNEYLSQNKPAP
+92 AAVREYISQNKPAA

-121 NARHLT
+121 MARRLT

-148 GYLNSAAMRRLGID
+148 GYLNSEAMRRLNID
-162 SSTESPE
+162 GSTESPA

-196 PLPGVERLSAA
+196 PLPGVERLSVA
-207 FERAQSIYAE
+207 FERAQKIYAE
-217 NGIATIQDGMI
+217 NGITTIQDGMI

-233 GIYQMLMTGDRQKLD
+233 GIYRMLMGGGRQKLD
-248 LVAYAGPDDYLEL
+248 LVAYAGCGDYLEL
-261 KRELFGGSDG
+261 KRELFGDSDG
-271 YVNQIRHGCSD
+271 C
-282 GDANQNRHDC
+282 A
-292 SDGYVNQIRQG
+292 
-303 GSNGDTNQMRYDCSD
+303 NQMR
-318 GDANQIRQGGSDG
+318 RGGSDVS
-331 DTNQIRQGDSDGDT
+331 TNHELRDCTDDSMNHMRRDCTDDSMNHMRRDDPDGCANQMRRGGSDVST
-345 NQIRHDC
+345 NHELRDCTDDSMNHMRHDY

-409 RFAAVQKTQLL
+409 SFAAEQKTQLL
-420 AHCNGDAAVEQF
+420 AHCNGDAAAEQF

-443 PVIRG
+443 PEIRD

-476 FVAHILH
+476 FVAHILY

-535 RMTRG
+535 RVTRG
-540 GVLLGGDE
+540 GVLLGDDE

>member
-1 MHDSFILRARGL
+1 MNDNFILRARGL
-13 ISMDDETSPDAD
+13 VSMDDETAPDSD

-30 DGRIAAVGSFHELKS
+30 NGRIIAVGSFRELKS
-45 QFPSYRVEDAD
+45 QFPTFRVEDAD

-92 AAVNEYLSQNKPAP
+92 AAVREYLSQNKPAA
-106 GEWLTARGYDNNNFP
+106 GEWLTARGWDNNNFP
-121 NARHLT
+121 MARRLT

-148 GYLNSAAMRRLGID
+148 GYLNSEAMRRLNID
-162 SSTESPE
+162 GSTESPA

-196 PLPGVERLSAA
+196 PLPTPERLTQA
-207 FERAQSIYAE
+207 FARAQKIYAE
-217 NGIATIQDGMI
+217 NGITTTQDGMI

-233 GIYQMLMTGDRQKLD
+233 GIYKMLMGGGRQKLD
-248 LVAYAGPDDYLEL
+248 LVAYAGCGDYLEL

-271 YVNQIRHGCSD
+271 C
-282 GDANQNRHDC
+282 A
-292 SDGYVNQIRQG
+292 
-303 GSNGDTNQMRYDCSD
+303 NQMR
-318 GDANQIRQGGSDG
+318 RGGSDG
-331 DTNQIRQGDSDGDT
+331 CTNHELRDCTDGCT
-345 NQIRHDC
+345 NHMRRDDP
-352 ADGYTNHIRLGG
+352 DGYKNHIRLGG

-409 RFAAVQKTQLL
+409 RFAAENKTQLL
-420 AHCNGDAAVEQF
+420 AHCNGDAAAEQF

-443 PVIRG
+443 PEIRD

-461 DQLARAAEL
+461 DQLVRAAEL

-483 WGDVHIKN
+483 WGDTHIKN
-491 FGLERASRI
+491 FGLDRASRI
-500 SPAGSAVRA
+500 SPAGSAARA

-523 PDMLETISAAVL
+523 PDMLETILAAV
-535 RMTRG
+535 TRVTSG
-540 GVLLGGDE
+540 GVLLGEDE
-548 RISTER
+548 RISVEE

-566 YGEEHYK
+566 YGEENEK
-573 GSLSPGKRADMVL
+573 GSITVGKRADLVL
-586 LDADITK
+586 LDRDIT
-593 TRPEDIAH
+593 TSRHEDIAGIR
-601 LHVVGTWKDGVRI
+601 VVGTWKDGKRI
-614 YG
+614 F

>member
-1 MHDSFILRARGL
+1 MNDNFILRARGI
-13 ISMDDETSPDAD
+13 ISMDAETSPDAD

-30 DGRIAAVGSFHELKS
+30 NGRILAVGSRQELS
-45 QFPSYRVEDAD
+45 AQFPTFRVEDAD

-92 AAVNEYLSQNKPAP
+92 AAVREYISQNKPAA

-121 NARHLT
+121 MARRLT

-148 GYLNSAAMRRLGID
+148 GYLNSEAMRRLGID
-162 SSTESPE
+162 GSTESPA
-169 GGLIEKRNGQPTG
+169 GGLIEKKNGQPTG

-196 PLPGVERLSAA
+196 PLPGVERLSTA
-207 FERAQSIYAE
+207 FERAQEIYAE
-217 NGIATIQDGMI
+217 NGITTIQDGMI

-233 GIYQMLMTGDRQKLD
+233 GIYKMLMGGGLQKLD
-248 LVAYAGPDDYLEL
+248 LVAYAGCGDYLEL
-261 KRELFGGSDG
+261 KRELFGGTD
-271 YVNQIRHGCSD
+271 CC
-282 GDANQNRHDC
+282 ANQMRCDCSCDC
-292 SDGYVNQIRQG
+292 SDGC
-303 GSNGDTNQMRYDCSD
+303 TNHELRDC
-318 GDANQIRQGGSDG
+318 
-331 DTNQIRQGDSDGDT
+331 T
-345 NQIRHDC
+345 
-352 ADGYTNHIRLGG
+352 DGYKNHIRLGG

-384 LPDSS
+384 LPDGS
-389 GVNDYRGYG
+389 GATDYRGYG

-409 RFAAVQKTQLL
+409 RFAAENKTQLL
-420 AHCNGDAAVEQF
+420 AHCNGDAAAEQF

-443 PVIRG
+443 PEIRD

-461 DQLARAAEL
+461 DQLTRAAEL

-483 WGDVHIKN
+483 WGDTHIKN
-491 FGLERASRI
+491 FGLDRASRI
-500 SPAGSAVRA
+500 SPAGSAARA

-523 PDMLETISAAVL
+523 PDMLETISAAVT
-535 RMTRG
+535 RVTRG

-548 RISTER
+548 RISASD

-566 YGEEHYK
+566 YGEEHFK
-573 GSLSPGKRADMVL
+573 GSLTQGKRADIVL
-586 LDADITK
+586 LSADITK
-593 TRPEDIAH
+593 SRPEDIADARI
-601 LHVVGTWKDGVRI
+601 LATWKDGARI
-614 YG
+614 YGGDI

>member
-1 MHDSFILRARGL
+1 MNDNFILRARGL
-13 ISMDDETSPDAD
+13 ISMDDKTSPDAD

-30 DGRIAAVGSFHELKS
+30 NGRIIAVGSFCELAA
-45 QFPSYRVEDAD
+45 QLPTYPVEDAD

-72 LAMAQLQI
+72 LAMAELQI

-92 AAVNEYLSQNKPAP
+92 AAVREYISQNKPAA
-106 GEWLTARGYDNNNFP
+106 GEWLTARGWDNNNFP
-121 NARHLT
+121 MARRLT
-127 LDFIDRLTDNPLII
+127 LEFIDRLTDNPLII

-162 SSTESPE
+162 GSTESPA

-196 PLPGVERLSAA
+196 PLPGVERLSTA
-207 FERAQSIYAE
+207 FERAQKIYAE

-233 GIYQMLMTGDRQKLD
+233 GIYRMLMGGGRQKLD
-248 LVAYAGPDDYLEL
+248 LIAYAGPDDYLEL
-261 KRELFGGSDG
+261 KRELFGYSDGCANQMRRDGSDG
-271 YVNQIRHGCSD
+271 CVNQMRRDYPDGCV
-282 GDANQNRHDC
+282 NQMRCDC
-292 SDGYVNQIRQG
+292 SDV
-303 GSNGDTNQMRYDCSD
+303 STNHELRDCTDDSMNHMRRDDPDGCTNHELRDC
-318 GDANQIRQGGSDG
+318 
-331 DTNQIRQGDSDGDT
+331 T
-345 NQIRHDC
+345 
-352 ADGYTNHIRLGG
+352 DGYTNRIRLGG

-409 RFAAVQKTQLL
+409 RFAAENKTQLL
-420 AHCNGDAAVEQF
+420 AHCNGDAAAEQF
-432 LRCYEVVLREY
+432 LRCYEVVLREH
-443 PVIRG
+443 PEIRD

-461 DQLARAAEL
+461 DQLVRAAEL

-483 WGDVHIKN
+483 WGDTHIKN
-491 FGLERASRI
+491 FGLDRASRI
-500 SPAGSAVRA
+500 SPAGSAARA

-523 PDMLETISAAVL
+523 PDMLETISAAV
-535 RMTRG
+535 TRVTSG
-540 GVLLGGDE
+540 GVLLGEDE
-548 RISTER
+548 RISVEE

-566 YGEEHYK
+566 YGEENEK
-573 GSLSPGKRADMVL
+573 GSITVGKRADLVL
-586 LDADITK
+586 LDRDIT
-593 TRPEDIAH
+593 TSRHEDIAGIR
-601 LHVVGTWKDGVRI
+601 VVGTWKDGKRI
-614 YG
+614 F